1 VGIEDDLVRTAPSSH
16 SQPSVPW
23 ILLNATP
30 AWRQGIGSHIFLEG
44 HFRRPMWLIP
54 PGGVG
59 RPAVKPGSSEASRLS
74 TAQERS
80 QMQAICVA
88 AAGERTARLLIL
100 GIAPVGQNPR
110 TLRFTPPAWA
120 YVMSE
125 LIHSRQLHR
134 ELSNPCSSADIS
146 DWQRLRAE
154 CVFTTQCFYKT

>member
-1 VGIEDDLVRTAPSSH
+1 MGIEDDLVRTAPSSH
-16 SQPSVPW
+16 PQPSVPLDPAQCYSGLAARHRKPH
-23 ILLNATP
+23 ILRGPLST
-30 AWRQGIGSHIFLEG
+30 
-44 HFRRPMWLIP
+44 PMWLIP

-80 QMQAICVA
+80 QMQAICIA